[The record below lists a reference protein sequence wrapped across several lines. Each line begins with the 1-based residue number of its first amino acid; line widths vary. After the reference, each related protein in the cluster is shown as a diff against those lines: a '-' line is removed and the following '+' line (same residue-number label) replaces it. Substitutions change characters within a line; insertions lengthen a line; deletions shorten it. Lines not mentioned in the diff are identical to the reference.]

1 MRQLVESARSGSI
14 RAASRLISLLEND
27 PAQLPELFAGMA
39 AWPQPRVVIGFTG
52 APGVGK
58 STLVDA
64 LLASIRLKYPERM
77 LGVIAVDPSSPFTGG
92 AVLGDRIRM
101 MDHATDDKIFIRSLA
116 SRGHLGGLTL
126 GIKGAI
132 RVMGLVGCDMVL
144 IETVGV
150 GQSEIEV
157 AGVADMTVI
166 AMAPGHGDGIQL
178 LKAGLMEAGDIFV
191 INKSDRP
198 GADKLLAELTAT
210 LSLSGAMEHPVAPV
224 ASEEIGHQEDP
235 GVIPETPQGKARVQD
250 AAVFKVCAAA
260 RTGIDELVAGI
271 EARAQRFAGPIMRR
285 RQQAVHEEIRYAIM
299 ETARRRLT
307 AALDQDDGGE
317 KRIQSVLAGTSS
329 VGKLAEELMKQ
340 ALDQN
345 RAR

>member
-1 MRQLVESARSGSI
+1 MRQLVESARGGSI

-27 PAQLPELFAGMA
+27 PALLPELFAGMA
-39 AWPQPRVVIGFTG
+39 VWPEPRVIIGLTG

-64 LLASIRLKYPERM
+64 LLASIRIKYPERM

-126 GIKGAI
+126 GIKGAL
-132 RVMGLVGCDMVL
+132 RVMGLVGYDMVL

-166 AMAPGHGDGIQL
+166 ALAPGHGDGVQL

-191 INKSDRP
+191 VNKSDRP

-210 LSLSGAMEHPVAPV
+210 L
-224 ASEEIGHQEDP
+224 
-235 GVIPETPQGKARVQD
+235 
-250 AAVFKVCAAA
+250 
-260 RTGIDELVAGI
+260 
-271 EARAQRFAGPIMRR
+271 
-285 RQQAVHEEIRYAIM
+285 
-299 ETARRRLT
+299 
-307 AALDQDDGGE
+307 
-317 KRIQSVLAGTSS
+317 
-329 VGKLAEELMKQ
+329 
-340 ALDQN
+340 
-345 RAR
+345 